1 MILRLTKKSSVRS
14 CFDCFQPAMAN
25 DSLGKKPPQRKGP
38 GVGVFITP
46 LSEHKLL
53 VALLVLTIVI
63 TSSVN
68 LWLPRL
74 LGQMI
79 DAAAQPETL
88 KQRAVTYLAIS
99 VAGFVFLGL
108 QGVIA
113 TIISERIGRD
123 LRNSL
128 IKKLAGQS
136 YQFVTSQTVPKLL
149 TNVTSDVDAIRGFF
163 NQGITIVLSSL
174 ILIVGGAIMLLI
186 TQWTLAL
193 IVLAMVPVVFIWFGY
208 SFGRIGKIFFLAQG
222 ALDRLNTIIT
232 ESLLGSAVIRVLAA
246 QNVEIIKFASA
257 NENAQSVNLQIV
269 KMFASLIPGIMF
281 ISNMVVLAI
290 VGVGGNQVIAG
301 TLSLGTLTAF
311 YNYVSVF
318 IMPLLMVGF
327 VSSQFVRAATTYTR
341 LQDVINA
348 PLPKPAGTLPFPSIP
363 TLEFKKAHLKYGERN
378 ILCDV
383 NLKIQSGQRV
393 AILGPTGAGK
403 SQLFELLANMIPP
416 TSGQILLND
425 QPLSEYD
432 QEDFAQSVR
441 FVFQESLVFNATV
454 RENLAFGKAV
464 TDDLIF
470 SVLTVAEMDDAV
482 RNMPAGLDTML
493 NEAGSNLSGGQRQR
507 LMLARALLSNPKVL
521 CLDDFT
527 SRVDIKTEL
536 KIMKNLAESYPGL
549 TLIVIAQKIE
559 SIKDFDHIIVLMDG
573 DVLAQGTHEELLRSS
588 FDYQQLSKSQQ
599 SIES

>member
-1 MILRLTKKSSVRS
+1 
-14 CFDCFQPAMAN
+14 MAN